1 MLVVVMS
8 RQMIKKP
15 LQLRLSVAADSNFS
29 TGNSLQ
35 SWLDL
40 ANLSVP
46 LQSVTNGLTTSDVF
60 PSGALNQPLGE
71 VTNVSV
77 SVSMLDLHEKFTESN
92 QQPPKL
98 PSWSDRS
105 HRSHRPH
112 RSHRSHRSQV
122 TVEPGQAKPCCYSGI
137 RCQKTSKTYSIL
149 FEVAFFSVFC
159 DEKYSQFEKNLL
171 KTTLVCGLDHSE
183 YYKFTGKN
191 IDKFSFRQG
200 FVLNFLDV
208 G

>member
-1 MLVVVMS
+1 MS

-46 LQSVTNGLTTSDVF
+46 LQSVTNGLTTSADVF

-77 SVSMLDLHEKFTESN
+77 SVSMLDLHDEKLTESN
-92 QQPPKL
+92 QQPTPKLL

-105 HRSHRPH
+105 H

-122 TVEPGQAKPCCYSGI
+122 TVEPGQPKPCCYSGI

-159 DEKYSQFEKNLL
+159 DEKYSQFEKKIL

-191 IDKFSFRQG
+191 I
-200 FVLNFLDV
+200 L
-208 G
+208 

>member
-1 MLVVVMS
+1 MLVVVS

-15 LQLRLSVAADSNFS
+15 LPQALANNFS
-29 TGNSLQ
+29 TGISLQ

-46 LQSVTNGLTTSDVF
+46 LQSVTNGLTTSADVF

-77 SVSMLDLHEKFTESN
+77 SQVSMLDLHDEKLTEFN
-92 QQPPKL
+92 QQPTPKL
-98 PSWSDRS
+98 VTPVTPASGR
-105 HRSHRPH
+105 RRRRRGRTVTPVTPVTP
-112 RSHRSHRSQV
+112 V
-122 TVEPGQAKPCCYSGI
+122 TVEPGQPKPCCYSGI

-183 YYKFTGKN
+183 KN
-191 IDKFSFRQG
+191 YGEKYRQI
-200 FVLNFLDV
+200 
-208 G
+208 